1 MKNSMPDKTKV
12 GVGLFILSEAG
23 FFGVLV
29 ISYIYFYVLPAH
41 EPGGASSLNVMH
53 TLLFSICLFLSSATI
68 HMAGRGFR
76 RGRSRAVS
84 MWLALA
90 VLLGAVFIASEAVEY
105 RGLLE
110 RGITFSTNLF
120 GTTFFTL
127 TGFHGLHVLV
137 GLCALGTL
145 LSATI
150 SGRLPNINSSDFEG
164 VSMYWHFVD
173 AVWVVIFTV
182 VYLWPL
188 LER

>member
-1 MKNSMPDKTKV
+1 MKSRMPDRTKV

-23 FFGVLV
+23 FFGVLL
-29 ISYIYFYVLPAH
+29 ISYIYFYVLPSH
-41 EPGGASSLNVMH
+41 GPGPASSLNAVR
-53 TLLFSICLFLSSATI
+53 TLFFSICLFLSSATI
-68 HMAGRGFR
+68 HMAGRSFR
-76 RGRSRAVS
+76 LGRPNAVS
-84 MWLALA
+84 VWLALT
-90 VLLGAVFIASEAVEY
+90 VLLGGVFIAGQANEY

-110 RGITFSTNLF
+110 HGITLSTNLF

-145 LSATI
+145 LGVTI
-150 SGRLPNINSSDFEG
+150 SGRLSGINSSGFEA

-173 AVWVVIFTV
+173 AVWVVIFSV

-188 LER
+188 MG